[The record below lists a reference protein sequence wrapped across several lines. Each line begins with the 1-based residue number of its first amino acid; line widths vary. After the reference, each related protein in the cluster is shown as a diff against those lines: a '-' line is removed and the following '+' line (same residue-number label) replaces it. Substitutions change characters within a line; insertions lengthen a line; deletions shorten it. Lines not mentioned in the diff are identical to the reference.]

1 MEGGEAGG
9 LRFLLQFDPARPGL
23 DRALLGFSFSA
34 LFSRLVVGWS
44 KHGQTGGG
52 GGGGFP
58 AIAAE
63 GEGGEGS
70 GNAAVSVAALA
81 AAAAAASL
89 CLAAMYASD
98 QRRPRHARARAR
110 ASRLPALA
118 SGARFRFR
126 FELTTL
132 AWILLPTDLLSLS
145 LQLRGPV
152 RCMLLMMGSGFCR
165 QTTQT

>member
-52 GGGGFP
+52 GGGGSP

-98 QRRPRHARARAR
+98 QRRPRHARAR
-110 ASRLPALA
+110 RLPALA

-132 AWILLPTDLLSLS
+132 AWILLPMDLFFSLS

>member
-9 LRFLLQFDPARPGL
+9 LRFLLRFDPARPGL

-52 GGGGFP
+52 GGRGSP

-81 AAAAAASL
+81 AAAAASL

-110 ASRLPALA
+110 RLPALA
-118 SGARFRFR
+118 SGARF
-126 FELTTL
+126 E
-132 AWILLPTDLLSLS
+132 
-145 LQLRGPV
+145 
-152 RCMLLMMGSGFCR
+152 
-165 QTTQT
+165 

>member
-9 LRFLLQFDPARPGL
+9 LRFLLRFDPARPGL

-81 AAAAAASL
+81 AAAAASI

-110 ASRLPALA
+110 RLPALA
-118 SGARFRFR
+118 SGARF
-126 FELTTL
+126 E
-132 AWILLPTDLLSLS
+132 
-145 LQLRGPV
+145 
-152 RCMLLMMGSGFCR
+152 
-165 QTTQT
+165 